1 MKTNSKT
8 VGELKSS
15 TSAGGV
21 PAGCPVVGL
30 WERWAPPQGKEA
42 APSRQ
47 RGAGSFCRSYEGW
60 GCDPAKEQLE
70 ENESK
75 QLLGSKPPEEPFW
88 REERE
93 PRSRLVERELG

>member
-1 MKTNSKT
+1 MKINSKT

-21 PAGCPVVGL
+21 PAGCPVVGH
-30 WERWAPPQGKEA
+30 WAPLQGKEA

-75 QLLGSKPPEEPFW
+75 QLLGSKPPEEPF
-88 REERE
+88 RREEERE
-93 PRSRLVERELG
+93 PRSRLVERELVR